1 MFIIFYYVYI
11 CIYHIPRASSQA
23 SNFSPKKVCFGGA
36 KGATNFTPLRILQV
50 LCIYIYDIHTCIYNN
65 ILHTYIY
72 RYMYTNIYKA
82 HAKIRQYPQDTL
94 IFLAGTNQ
102 KVDATF
108 HHMTTKEKMHVRWKN
123 AERNGG
129 FMSKSRSLAAE
140 KILPWNCR
148 RFSPNMSRC
157 FFSVELTLSSLKN
170 RMCPDSIRSPPH

>member
-1 MFIIFYYVYI
+1 
-11 CIYHIPRASSQA
+11 
-23 SNFSPKKVCFGGA
+23 
-36 KGATNFTPLRILQV
+36 
-50 LCIYIYDIHTCIYNN
+50 
-65 ILHTYIY
+65 
-72 RYMYTNIYKA
+72 MYTNIYKA

-140 KILPWNCR
+140 KILP
-148 RFSPNMSRC
+148 
-157 FFSVELTLSSLKN
+157 
-170 RMCPDSIRSPPH
+170 